1 MAVTKQQTPVNLF
14 TDLTDEKLSIIH
26 QRLLAPFKPDEYDV
40 RPGAVSGNKAQP
52 LFYIDPR
59 VVIHRLNKVFGFG
72 GWSCPNIQIHSNMET
87 VIKKGWNGAPDV
99 EKNALLTGVIAEI
112 RIHRG
117 DLSLSVSNVGEKNPN
132 DNADNKLTA
141 SWAQAFKRAATM
153 LGIGTFLYCI
163 KLPDQPYDKG
173 TRGFSNFQ
181 FPSDEIMEKAL
192 KDTGFL
198 GLCEETGTK
207 VPWKVAAYSVD
218 QFGKVLSV
226 EAAKKL
232 KGE

>member
-1 MAVTKQQTPVNLF
+1 MATAKQTTVVDLF
-14 TDLTDEKLSIIH
+14 TDLTDEKLATIH

-40 RPGAVSGNKAQP
+40 RPGAVSGTRAQP

-72 GWSCPNIQIHSNMET
+72 GWSCPNIGLQFLEET
-87 VIKKGWNGAPDV
+87 VTKKDWKTGEETIKKG
-99 EKNALLTGVIAEI
+99 LLTGVTAEI
-112 RIHRG
+112 HVHRG
-117 DLSLSVSNVGEKNPN
+117 DLKGIFSNVGEKNPN

-153 LGIGTFLYCI
+153 MGIGTFLYCI
-163 KLPDQPYDKG
+163 KLPDQPYDKS
-173 TRGFSNFQ
+173 TRNFSNFQ
-181 FPSDEIMEKAL
+181 FPSDEVMEKAL

-198 GLCEETGTK
+198 GLCEETGEK
-207 VPWKVAAYSVD
+207 VPWKVAAYSMD

-232 KGE
+232 KGG